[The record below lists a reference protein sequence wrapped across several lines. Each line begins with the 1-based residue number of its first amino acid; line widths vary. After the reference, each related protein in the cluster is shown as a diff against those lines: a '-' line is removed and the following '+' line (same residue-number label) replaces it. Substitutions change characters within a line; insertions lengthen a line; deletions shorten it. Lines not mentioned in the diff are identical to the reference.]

1 MLETTPSPRWQRR
14 PDERPDEILDAALE
28 VFGAQGF
35 AGARLEDIARQAGVS
50 KGTLYLYF
58 DSKEALFRAMV
69 RARVVS
75 VLEEG
80 ERELLHAKGDT
91 RTKLA
96 LLMRRI
102 WAVVGDPSM
111 ARIIKLV
118 HGELNNFP
126 ELALRSARSALEA
139 RFHCCQTKLGVAA
152 PDRIGPTIKL

>member
-80 ERELLHAKGDT
+80 ERELLHAKGT
-91 RTKLA
+91 ACLA
-96 LLMRRI
+96 KCLQTLPAFLGHAVHYCPLVANPIPDGLFRRRPPGGADRPR
-102 WAVVGDPSM
+102 AVLSP
-111 ARIIKLV
+111 R
-118 HGELNNFP
+118 P
-126 ELALRSARSALEA
+126 EWFSQSLSRRS
-139 RFHCCQTKLGVAA
+139 
-152 PDRIGPTIKL
+152 